1 MIRKMIAIGTIVL
14 LKRYCRCGTIEQR
27 DRKPGEDENSPRL
40 LGCNRGGRGEKFP
53 AFVFFA
59 LHPMVMR

>member
-1 MIRKMIAIGTIVL
+1 MTRKMILIGTIFL
-14 LKRYCRCGTIEQR
+14 LKRDCHCVRIGHR
-27 DRKPGEDENSPRL
+27 DKKLGEDENSSRL